1 MFKRRI
7 NVLALA
13 VSGAAA
19 VAMAGLSGSF
29 VVPLDHEAIQY
40 AQQPVTDP
48 AAMLQEKLA
57 AGMTLAY
64 DRDKGYLPALLQ
76 ALDIPVESQIL
87 VFSKTSFQASRITPR
102 LPRAL
107 YFNDEVS
114 VGWVRGGDVL
124 EIASLDP
131 KQGVIFYTLDQQQS
145 SIQKLERRDT
155 CLQCH
160 ATGATLGVPGLV
172 VRSVFPDSSGMPVF
186 RAGTFIS
193 DHRSPLNERWG
204 GWYVSGTHGSQVHM
218 GNALV
223 RNSQAAEALETDGTQ
238 NVKDLSRFFD
248 AGAYL
253 TPHSDIVA
261 LMVLEHQTHMTNLL
275 TRVGFETRM
284 ALHSNGEMNK
294 TLGEPE
300 GNIRESTTRRV
311 NSAVEE
317 LLEYM
322 LFTEET
328 RLTEPVAGV
337 SGFAELFA
345 QGGPKDENGR
355 SLRDLDLK
363 ARLFKYPCSYMIYS
377 DAFDQ
382 LPQLAKDRLYSR
394 LWEILSAPSP
404 GGKFSNLAR
413 PDRDAIRQIL
423 LETKEDLPDY
433 WSGEPRT

>member
-1 MFKRRI
+1 
-7 NVLALA
+7 
-13 VSGAAA
+13 
-19 VAMAGLSGSF
+19 
-29 VVPLDHEAIQY
+29 
-40 AQQPVTDP
+40 
-48 AAMLQEKLA
+48 
-57 AGMTLAY
+57 
-64 DRDKGYLPALLQ
+64 
-76 ALDIPVESQIL
+76 
-87 VFSKTSFQASRITPR
+87 
-102 LPRAL
+102 
-107 YFNDEVS
+107 
-114 VGWVRGGDVL
+114 
-124 EIASLDP
+124 
-131 KQGVIFYTLDQQQS
+131 
-145 SIQKLERRDT
+145 
-155 CLQCH
+155 
-160 ATGATLGVPGLV
+160 
-172 VRSVFPDSSGMPVF
+172 
-186 RAGTFIS
+186 
-193 DHRSPLNERWG
+193 
-204 GWYVSGTHGSQVHM
+204 M